1 MKVSYAQAGVD
12 VRRGQEAVQKMKA
25 AVEATYTPDVLAEL
39 GSFAGFFRVPDGY
52 DEPVLVSGTD
62 GVGTKILLAKELGD
76 FSGLGQDLVAMC
88 VNDILCH
95 GAKPLFFLDYL
106 ASARLEPDVVVSL
119 VESIAR
125 ACTHAGCALIGGES
139 AEMPGVYAP
148 GDVDMAG
155 FCVGIVERSKII
167 DGTTIEAGDVLIGLA
182 SSGVHSNGYSLIR
195 KLFLELYP
203 DELASF
209 AEELLRPTH
218 LYTEPLAA
226 LWKKV
231 GVKGMA
237 HITGGGF
244 FENIPRM
251 LPKGLS
257 FDVDTRTW
265 PRSALYQ
272 KIAQLS
278 QLDEE
283 ELFST
288 FNMGIGMVIALSPD
302 ELEAAHQILN
312 ETGWE
317 AYTIGV
323 VVEGEEPCLR

>member
-12 VRRGQEAVQKMKA
+12 VRRGQEAVKKMKA
-25 AVEATYTPDVLAEL
+25 AVEATYTPEVLTEL

-52 DEPVLVSGTD
+52 REPVLVSGTD

-88 VNDILCH
+88 VNDIVCH

-106 ASARLEPDVVVSL
+106 ASARLEPDVVASL

-125 ACTHAGCALIGGES
+125 ACKSVGCALIGGES
-139 AEMPGVYAP
+139 AEMPGIYAP

-155 FCVGIVERSKII
+155 FCVGIVERDKSI
-167 DGTTIEAGDVLIGLA
+167 DGRNIRPDDVLIGFA

-203 DELASF
+203 DEITPF

-218 LYTEPLAA
+218 LYLEPLEA
-226 LWKKV
+226 LWSQLE
-231 GVKGMA
+231 VKGIA

-251 LPKGLS
+251 LPKGLT
-257 FDVDTRTW
+257 FDVDSRSW
-265 PRSALYQ
+265 PRTPLYK

-278 QLDEE
+278 GLDEE

-288 FNMGIGMVIALSPD
+288 FNMGIGMIVAVSPQEENRAH
-302 ELEAAHQILN
+302 ELLREA
-312 ETGWE
+312 GWE
-317 AYTIGV
+317 AHTIGKV
-323 VVEGEEPCLR
+323 MKGEEPCLR

>member
-25 AVEATYTPDVLAEL
+25 AVEATYTPNVLAEL

-52 DEPVLVSGTD
+52 EEPVLVAGTD

-106 ASARLEPDVVVSL
+106 ASARLEPSAVANM
-119 VESIAR
+119 VESIAK
-125 ACTHAGCALIGGES
+125 ACQSVGCALIGGES

-148 GDVDMAG
+148 GDMDMAG
-155 FCVGIVERSKII
+155 FCVGILDKEKII
-167 DGTTIEAGDVLIGLA
+167 DGRGIEEGDILLGIP
-182 SSGVHSNGYSLIR
+182 SSGVHSNGFSLIR

-203 DELASF
+203 QELEAF
-209 AEELLRPTH
+209 AQDLIRPTH
-218 LYTEPLAA
+218 LYLEPLEQ
-226 LWKKV
+226 LWNHLE
-231 GVKGMA
+231 VKGLA

-251 LPKGLS
+251 LPKGLCFS
-257 FDVDTRTW
+257 VDTSSW
-265 PRSALYQ
+265 PRRPLYK
-272 KIAQLS
+272 KIAELS
-278 QLDEE
+278 GLSEE
-283 ELFST
+283 ELFET
-288 FNMGIGMVIALSPD
+288 FNMGIGMVAALRPQEAPRAV
-302 ELEAAHQILN
+302 ELLKEIGWDSYLIGTVERGEA
-312 ETGWE
+312 GW
-317 AYTIGV
+317 
-323 VVEGEEPCLR
+323 LR

>member
-12 VRRGQEAVQKMKA
+12 VRRGQEAVEKMKA
-25 AVEATYTPDVLAEL
+25 AVEATYTPEVLTEL
-39 GSFAGFFRVPDGY
+39 GSFAGFFRVPEGY
-52 DEPVLVSGTD
+52 NEPVLVSGTD

-106 ASARLEPDVVVSL
+106 ASAKLEPDVVVSL
-119 VESIAR
+119 IESIAK
-125 ACTHAGCALIGGES
+125 ACKSVGCALIGGES
-139 AEMPGVYAP
+139 AEMPGIYAP
-148 GDVDMAG
+148 GDIDMAG
-155 FCVGIVERSKII
+155 FCVGIVEREKSI
-167 DGTTIEAGDVLIGLA
+167 DGRDIRAGDRLIGLS

-203 DELASF
+203 DEITPF

-218 LYTEPLAA
+218 LYLEPLEA
-226 LWKKV
+226 LWSQLK
-231 GVKGMA
+231 VKGIA

-251 LPKGLS
+251 LPKHLT
-257 FDVDTRTW
+257 FDVDTASW
-265 PRSALYQ
+265 PRTPLFK

-278 QLDEE
+278 ALDEE

-288 FNMGIGMVIALSPD
+288 FNMGIGMVIALSPED
-302 ELEAAHQILN
+302 VDLAHRILK
-312 ETGWE
+312 ESGWE
-317 AYTIGV
+317 AYTIGQ
-323 VVEGEEPCLR
+323 VVEGTEPCLR